1 MTKRI
6 FSPWL
11 LFLIAL
17 AACKPAVEL
26 PAENIISQPDTAPD
40 TLTICLGDEPKSI
53 YLYNDRGK
61 SADLVR
67 QAIYDGP
74 VDVINGQPVPVI
86 LESLPSFETGGAVV
100 ESIAV
105 GLGDRVV
112 DAKGRV
118 TLLDIGVEVFPSGC
132 LDQTCATA
140 FDGETPLEMDQ
151 ISAEFTIK
159 PGILWSDGQ
168 AVTAQDSVFS
178 FEIASDP
185 ATPASHYFT
194 DRTASYIP
202 VDDLTVEWRS
212 LPGLRTDEFTDF
224 FWTPLPVHQL
234 GQYQAEELLSAE
246 EANRQ
251 PLGWGPYVIQSWLP
265 GKSIELTRNPFYFR
279 AEYGLPRFDRLV
291 FRITDANGDTNLAN
305 LKYDR
310 EPFSH
315 LDYDIGEFENEI
327 AENGCDLTTTTADMR
342 DQMGVFNYLLNYY
355 QDPAIRLFRS
365 AESETQFLLF
375 NSGKGNQ
382 EKPQDSTVVRQA
394 VSQCIDRDKL
404 IQSLSNNVYETPTHT
419 DIGLPEILETPADFL
434 NYDLIQAAQI
444 LEETGWMDHDGNS
457 ETPRISKSVEG
468 FLDGRELGFT
478 LLAAADNESQNTASM
493 LKSML
498 SSCGIGLNITFQ
510 PEEALWNPDADLSYF
525 SDDYDLALIAWQTPI
540 QAPCLFFDSAEIP
553 TDSKLGANFSRFSD
567 QRLDEICSL
576 FDFPI
581 RGTEQEILMSE
592 IQAIIHE
599 KLPLVPLYNYSSLLT
614 ARNDFCGDGLNPERE
629 NELSE
634 LEEFR
639 ISSACR

>member
-1 MTKRI
+1 MKKRLLL
-6 FSPWL
+6 PWL

-17 AACKPAVEL
+17 AACQPAVEL
-26 PAENIISQPDTAPD
+26 PAENTITLPESTPD
-40 TLTICLGDEPKSI
+40 TLTICLGVEPKSL

-61 SADLVR
+61 SADLVL

-86 LESLPSFETGGAVV
+86 LESLPDFKTGSAAV
-100 ESIAV
+100 EPIAV
-105 GLGDRVV
+105 SLGDPVV
-112 DAKGRV
+112 DSKGGV

-132 LDQTCATA
+132 LDQTCAAA
-140 FDGETPLEMDQ
+140 FDGETPLMMDQ

-168 AVTAQDSVFS
+168 PITAQDSVFS

-185 ATPASHYFT
+185 ATPADHFFT
-194 DRTASYIP
+194 DRTASYLP
-202 VDDLTVEWRS
+202 LDDLTIEWRS
-212 LPGLRTDEFTDF
+212 LPGLRADEFSDY
-224 FWTPLPVHQL
+224 FWPPLPVHHL
-234 GQYQAEELLSAE
+234 GQFQVEELLSAE

-279 AEYGLPRFDRLV
+279 VEDSLPHFDRLV

-365 AESETQFLLF
+365 AESETQFILF
-375 NSGKGNQ
+375 NSGKVGQ
-382 EKPQDSTVVRQA
+382 EKPQDSAAVRKA
-394 VSQCIDRDKL
+394 VSQCIDRDRL
-404 IQSLSNNVYETPTHT
+404 IQSLSNNVYETPSHT
-419 DIGLPEILETPADFL
+419 DIGLPERLESPAGFL
-434 NYDLIQAAQI
+434 NYDLMQAALI
-444 LEETGWMDHDGNS
+444 LEETGWIDHDGKS
-457 ETPRISKSVEG
+457 DTPRISKNVEG

-478 LLAAADNESQNTASM
+478 LLAAADNESQNTAGM

-510 PEEALWNPDADLSYF
+510 PEEALWNPDADLSYY

-567 QRLDEICSL
+567 QRLDDICSL

-592 IQAIIHE
+592 IQAIINE

-614 ARNDFCGDGLNPERE
+614 ARNDFCGDGLNPGRA
-629 NELSE
+629 NELSG
-634 LEEFR
+634 LEVFR